1 MLTLPVSPEL
11 KLTDQGLVDVTR
23 GVIVPLIGP
32 VGRTPGGRSPARPPD
47 IVGRRSGMIKRT
59 PELDAFELR
68 RLRRPADYRRNLA
81 LLEEMWQFAREMG
94 AFSSPRTSDDLEADI
109 RYARAINVL
118 RAPGTNRLN
127 P

>member
-1 MLTLPVSPEL
+1 
-11 KLTDQGLVDVTR
+11 
-23 GVIVPLIGP
+23 
-32 VGRTPGGRSPARPPD
+32 
-47 IVGRRSGMIKRT
+47 MIKRT
-59 PELDAFELR
+59 PELEAFELR

-81 LLEEMWQFAREMG
+81 ILEDMWRFAREVG
-94 AFSSPRTSDDLEADI
+94 ALRHSRTPDDLEADI

>member
-1 MLTLPVSPEL
+1 
-11 KLTDQGLVDVTR
+11 
-23 GVIVPLIGP
+23 
-32 VGRTPGGRSPARPPD
+32 
-47 IVGRRSGMIKRT
+47 MIKRT

-81 LLEEMWQFAREMG
+81 TLEEMWRFAREMG
-94 AFSSPRTSDDLEADI
+94 AFRHPRTPDDLEADI

-118 RAPGTNRLN
+118 RAPGKNRLN